1 MVNAGAGESDS
12 KIAFTKPPARSPD
25 PGTAATSRRLT
36 GMHRSMSEPTIR
48 PDPFGISVPLDDLLS
63 MARVEL
69 EEARRRLLVSVEL
82 LDPAG
87 PFGEG
92 RFSQP
97 ARPDEEL
104 IFPVGEPLS

>member
-1 MVNAGAGESDS
+1 
-12 KIAFTKPPARSPD
+12 
-25 PGTAATSRRLT
+25 
-36 GMHRSMSEPTIR
+36 MHRSISDATIR
-48 PDPFGISVPLDDLLS
+48 PDPFGISVPLEDLLV

>member
-1 MVNAGAGESDS
+1 
-12 KIAFTKPPARSPD
+12 
-25 PGTAATSRRLT
+25 
-36 GMHRSMSEPTIR
+36 MHRSISNAPAGV
-48 PDPFGISVPLDDLLS
+48 DPFGGRLSLDDLLT

-104 IFPVGEPLS
+104 VFETGCLMR

>member
-1 MVNAGAGESDS
+1 
-12 KIAFTKPPARSPD
+12 
-25 PGTAATSRRLT
+25 
-36 GMHRSMSEPTIR
+36 MHRSR
-48 PDPFGISVPLDDLLS
+48 PNAPLRADPFGCAPSLDDLLT

-69 EEARRRLLVSVEL
+69 EEARRRLLISVEL

-87 PFGEG
+87 RFGEG

-104 IFPVGEPLS
+104 VFEAGCLAR

>member
-1 MVNAGAGESDS
+1 MQPSTPNA
-12 KIAFTKPPARSPD
+12 PL
-25 PGTAATSRRLT
+25 RR
-36 GMHRSMSEPTIR
+36 
-48 PDPFGISVPLDDLLS
+48 DPFGGGLSLDDLLT

-87 PFGEG
+87 RFGEG

-97 ARPDEEL
+97 VRPDEEL
-104 IFPVGEPLS
+104 VFEAGCLTR